1 MSSIDRLFHFGTWVP
16 EVWRNT
22 IQRKEHEKD
31 FEQALAEVQS
41 LRKVLVM
48 ADRLLSIIESDS
60 FIEPQYKERMRNEID
75 KAMSFTLND
84 KAAEQVRAADS
95 APPYTSEEL
104 DIITDPRRNG
114 ALQDPPSR

>member
-1 MSSIDRLFHFGTWVP
+1 LGGRFANKSKGETMSSIDRLFHFGTWVP

-31 FEQALAEVQS
+31 FEQALAEVHS

-48 ADRLLSIIESDS
+48 ADRLLTEVETDGAIGYEY
-60 FIEPQYKERMRNEID
+60 QKNMRAEIN

-84 KAAEQVRAADS
+84 EAAQPKR
-95 APPYTSEEL
+95 
-104 DIITDPRRNG
+104 
-114 ALQDPPSR
+114 